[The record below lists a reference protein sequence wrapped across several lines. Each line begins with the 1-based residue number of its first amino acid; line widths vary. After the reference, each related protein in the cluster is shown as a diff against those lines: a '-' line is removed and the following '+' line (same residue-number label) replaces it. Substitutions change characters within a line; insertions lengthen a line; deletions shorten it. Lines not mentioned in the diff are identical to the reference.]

1 MVQSIDEQLNTITQD
16 VADTYTALG
25 AKGATLPVKKGTS
38 NLKATV
44 DSLPKGGFP
53 YTRCTLDDK
62 GLLSRVTIKLDN
74 DTFKGVKNIGSY
86 ALETAGG
93 TLFGDIMYL
102 RFPDL
107 EIVSD
112 GGLKDFLTNGSI
124 NALCIDDTSF
134 PKLHTVS
141 SKGCFFS
148 SFYVDSENPFPSLS
162 VVKEEGFYGTF
173 SGTGV
178 KEGITV
184 RFPSL
189 KSIERSSFHS
199 SFKDIT
205 SSKFSVSFD
214 ALETSNDSTEGSF
227 QMTFYNSYVQNV
239 DFPLLK
245 GKASFKKTFE
255 KSTVKYFSA
264 PLLHSVR
271 LERAF
276 YESSLIEANFN
287 GLVGCSSFSYTFY
300 NCTKLIKADFPSL
313 IEALNVYYTFYS
325 CKSLTE
331 VNFPKLPSIELSYA
345 FQNCTSLTTFSI
357 PKATVFKTSDSAF
370 YGCKSL
376 PSISFPNVTQLKM
389 YSSTFSGCTA
399 LTEIHFRAD
408 MQATVEALSGYASK
422 WGATNATI
430 YFDL

>member
-25 AKGATLPVKKGTS
+25 TKGATLPAKKGTS

-44 DSLPKGGFP
+44 DSLPKSGFP

-62 GLLSRVTIKLDN
+62 GVLSRVTTNIDD
-74 DTFKGVKNIGSY
+74 DTFKGIKSVGSNS
-86 ALETAGG
+86 LEGACGYVSG
-93 TLFGDIMYL
+93 IYYL

-107 EIVSD
+107 ETVSN
-112 GGLKDFLTNGSI
+112 GGLKNFATGGSI
-124 NALCIDDTSF
+124 NSVQIDDKSF
-134 PKLHTVS
+134 PKLHTVYS
-141 SKGCFFS
+141 EGCS
-148 SFYVDSENPFPSLS
+148 NSHFYVASENPFPSLS
-162 VVKEEGFYGTF
+162 VVKDSGFKGTF
-173 SGTGV
+173 KYGGI
-178 KEGITV
+178 KEGLTL

-189 KSIERSSFHS
+189 VSVERAAFESTFSNVSSS
-199 SFKDIT
+199 N
-205 SSKFSVSFD
+205 FSVSFD
-214 ALETSNDSTEGSF
+214 ALETVNDDSVGSF
-227 QMTFYNSYVQNV
+227 SMAFFRSHVQSV
-239 DFPLLK
+239 HFPLLK
-245 GKASFKKTFE
+245 GTCDFSRTFE
-255 KSTVKYFSA
+255 SSTIKYFSA
-264 PLLHSVR
+264 PLLNSCD
-271 LERAF
+271 LERSF
-276 YESSLIEANFN
+276 YETGLIEANFN
-287 GLVGCSSFSYTFY
+287 GLVRCSSFSNTFY

-313 IEALNVYYTFYS
+313 IEAKSLYYTFYN
-325 CKSLTE
+325 CTALTE
-331 VNFPKLPSIELSYA
+331 VNFQELLSIELDYT
-345 FQNCTSLTTFSI
+345 FQYCTSLTTFSI
-357 PKATVFKTSDSAF
+357 PKATVFKTSSSAF

>member
-25 AKGATLPVKKGTS
+25 AKGATLPAKKGTS

-62 GLLSRVTIKLDN
+62 GLLSIVPIKLDDN
-74 DTFKGVKNIGSY
+74 TFKGFKMIGSH
-86 ALETAGG
+86 ALEYAGG
-93 TLFGDIMYL
+93 TLFGDIKYL

-107 EIVSD
+107 ETVSIA
-112 GGLKDFLTNGSI
+112 GLKNFLTDGSI

-134 PKLHTVS
+134 PKLHTIYD
-141 SKGCFFS
+141 KGCYYS
-148 SFYVDSENPFPSLS
+148 HFYVDSENPFPSLS
-162 VVKEEGFYGTF
+162 VVKEEGFCGVF
-173 SGTGV
+173 KNAGV

-189 KSIERSSFHS
+189 KSVERASFQSSFEG
-199 SFKDIT
+199 IT
-205 SSKFSVSFD
+205 SSNFSVSFD
-214 ALETSNDSTEGSF
+214 ALENSSDSTEGSF
-227 QMTFYNSYVQNV
+227 SMAFYNSHVQNV

-245 GKASFKKTFE
+245 GRATFQRTFE
-255 KSTVKYFSA
+255 KSTIKYFSA
-264 PLLHSVR
+264 PLLNSVR
-271 LERAF
+271 LERCF
-276 YESSLIEANFN
+276 YESTLIEANFN

-313 IEALNVYYTFYS
+313 IEASSVYYTFYG
-325 CKSLTE
+325 CKALTE
-331 VNFPKLPSIELSYA
+331 VNFPELKSIEITYA

-357 PKATVFKTSDSAF
+357 PKATVFKASSSAF

-376 PSISFPNVTQLKM
+376 PSISFPNVTQFRID
-389 YSSTFSGCTA
+389 SSTFSGCTA